1 MTFSLVTICWYLYS
15 FCLLDFYH
23 LSKSLLGVV
32 RWVYSLLSSHRCHI
46 WKRLR
51 SSASEQEKVWHVL
64 CRHFPADFA
73 AAQRHS
79 QKQAAHL
86 KGSSALVLLLVET
99 ESAWEN
105 GSWHTGI
112 KYAQNELGTDHQVF
126 PWAHFASP
134 RSCVGD
140 TQDGKSEDGR
150 WWFYQWFSN
159 YFSITWLSR
168 EKYQSQQDINKRTR
182 GV

>member
-1 MTFSLVTICWYLYS
+1 MTFSLVTICWYLYL

-23 LSKSLLGVV
+23 LSEPLLGVV

-46 WKRLR
+46 WKGLR
-51 SSASEQEKVWHVL
+51 SSASEQEKVWQVL
-64 CRHFPADFA
+64 YRHIPADIT

-79 QKQAAHL
+79 RKQAAHL

-112 KYAQNELGTDHQVF
+112 KYAQNELGTNCQVF

-134 RSCVGD
+134 GPVSV
-140 TQDGKSEDGR
+140 TPQDGKSEDGH

-159 YFSITWLSR
+159 SFSITWLSR
-168 EKYQSQQDINKRTR
+168 KKISVTTGYK
-182 GV
+182 

>member
-32 RWVYSLLSSHRCHI
+32 RWVYSLLSSRRCHI

-112 KYAQNELGTDHQVF
+112 KYTQNELGTDHQVF

-134 RSCVGD
+134 GPVSVTPRTGSLKMVA
-140 TQDGKSEDGR
+140 DGSTND
-150 WWFYQWFSN
+150 
-159 YFSITWLSR
+159 
-168 EKYQSQQDINKRTR
+168 SQTTSPSLDWAGKNISHNRI
-182 GV
+182 